1 MFKGVPMRFIVVVLL
16 LLLPASL
23 WANCGGIDLRDT
35 LSDEQKAE
43 IAERI
48 DGAPYPS
55 GNHWRATKDGRTI
68 HLIGTMHI
76 DDPRMDA
83 LADRLAPVIR
93 SADLVMV
100 EATEADSKQLE
111 RDMAT
116 NPELAFLTGKTL
128 IDLMPAEDWAALSAA
143 AQARGIPS
151 FMAAKFQPWYLS
163 LILSMSPCELKAVSQ
178 GREGLD
184 ARVMDIAEAAGV
196 PMQSL
201 EDPKSVFALFNQDPI
216 EEQIRLLTVSIL
228 PDEASENASYTLKQ
242 QYFDEELL
250 YALELSRV
258 VARPMID
265 LPAGEFDALF
275 DEFID
280 LLLRHRNE
288 AWMTPIEAAEGELIV
303 VAAGALH
310 LAGPHGLLNL
320 LEQRG
325 YTLQRLPF

>member
-1 MFKGVPMRFIVVVLL
+1 MRFVLVL
-16 LLLPASL
+16 MSMLIPTTL

-35 LSDEQKAE
+35 LTDSQKAE
-43 IAERI
+43 IETRLA
-48 DGAPYPS
+48 GVPYPE
-55 GNHWRATKDGRTI
+55 GNHWKATRGDRTI

-83 LADRLAPVIR
+83 LAQRLAPVIR

-100 EATEADSKQLE
+100 EATEEDSKQLE

-128 IDLMPAEDWAALSAA
+128 IDLMPAEDWAALAA
-143 AQARGIPS
+143 AAEARGIPS

-163 LILSMSPCELKAVSQ
+163 LMLSMSPCELQAVSR
-178 GREGLD
+178 GSEGLD
-184 ARVMDIAEAAGV
+184 ARVMDIAADAGI

-216 EEQIRLLTVSIL
+216 EEQIRLLTLGVL
-228 PDEASENASYTLKQ
+228 PDSASENASYTLKQ
-242 QYFDEELL
+242 QYFDEQTLH
-250 YALELSRV
+250 ALELSRV
-258 VARPMID
+258 VARPMVN
-265 LPAGEFDALF
+265 LPEAEFNALF

-280 LLLRHRNE
+280 LLLRTRNE
-288 AWMTPIEAAEGELIV
+288 AWMAPIEAAEGELIV
-303 VAAGALH
+303 VASGALH
-310 LAGPHGLLNL
+310 LAGEFGLPNL

-325 YTLQRLPF
+325 YTLERLPF